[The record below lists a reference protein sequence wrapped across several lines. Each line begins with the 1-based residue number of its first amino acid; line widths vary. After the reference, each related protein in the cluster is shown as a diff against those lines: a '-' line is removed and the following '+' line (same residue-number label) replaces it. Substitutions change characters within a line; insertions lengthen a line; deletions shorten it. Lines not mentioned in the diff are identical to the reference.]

1 MDPHTFET
9 QIAVAR
15 QRLTAVAQQ
24 GRGSAEQRAIWGT
37 ILEEL
42 ARTLE
47 ELHVAAEEL
56 YQQNEELVGTRQAV
70 EADRHRYRELFEEA
84 PESYLVTDSEGTIRE
99 ANHQAALLFGL
110 CQEFL
115 VGKPLVVFV
124 APDDRFTFH
133 AHLTRMQAARMATA
147 GTQTLQLRLQ
157 PRGGIPFPAA
167 MIVGD
172 VQDAGGHVI
181 GLRWLVRESS
191 EHPPVAVQGRQGE
204 KLEALGTL
212 AAGIVHDFNN
222 FLAGMIGHAERATDG
237 LPRGSTTWQA
247 LQDVLAMGGRAKDLI
262 RKVLLFPHQKDAG
275 GNPVALH
282 LIVREAV
289 RLVQSS
295 LPPAIKLRQEID
307 PASGLVQVD
316 PTQIHQVL
324 MNLCTNAA
332 HAMRARGGTL
342 VVRVEDTKVAEAFAM
357 AHLPLTPGP
366 HVRLTVRD
374 TGQGM
379 TPQVQARIFDPF
391 FTTKAAGEGTGMGLA
406 VVHGIIASHRGAIT
420 VKSVPGRGTTVAI
433 YLPWWDRVEA
443 EGRPRG
449 KPARLGEGRA
459 QPPGG

>member
-1 MDPHTFET
+1 MDPHTFER
-9 QIAVAR
+9 QIEVAR
-15 QRLTAVAQQ
+15 RRLTAVAQQ
-24 GRGSAEQRAIWGT
+24 GPGSTEQRADWGA

-42 ARTLE
+42 ARILE

-70 EADRHRYRELFEEA
+70 EADRHRYRELFEEV
-84 PESYLVTDSEGTIRE
+84 PESYLVTDSAGTIRE
-99 ANHQAALLFGL
+99 ANRLAARLFGL

-124 APDDRFTFH
+124 APDDRLAFH
-133 AHLTRMQAARMATA
+133 AHLTRMQAALLATA

-167 MIVGD
+167 LTVGD

-191 EHPPVAVQGRQGE
+191 EHPPVAVQGRQGS
-204 KLEALGTL
+204 KREALGTL
-212 AAGIVHDFNN
+212 AGGIVHDFNN

-237 LPRGSTTWQA
+237 LPRDSTTWQA
-247 LQDVLAMGGRAKDLI
+247 LQDVLAMGRRAKDLI
-262 RKVLLFPHQKDAG
+262 RKVLLLPHQKDVDR
-275 GNPVALH
+275 NPVALH

-295 LPPAIKLRQEID
+295 LPPTIELRQEID
-307 PASGLVQVD
+307 PASGLVQAD

-324 MNLCTNAA
+324 MNLCTNAE
-332 HAMRARGGTL
+332 HAMRARGGML
-342 VVRVEDTKVAEAFAM
+342 IVRVEDTKVSEAFARR
-357 AHLPLTPGP
+357 HLPLAPGP

-374 TGQGM
+374 TGHGM
-379 TPQVQARIFDPF
+379 TSQVQARIFDPF
-391 FTTKAAGEGTGMGLA
+391 FTTKPTGEGTGMGLA

-420 VKSVPGRGTTVAI
+420 VNSAPGRGTTVAI

-443 EGRPRG
+443 EGPPG
-449 KPARLGEGRA
+449 SKPAPLGEGRA